1 MTGGPLVFGLPSS
14 EFTDLREKHLSAYL
28 GAVRAPLAAPVD
40 LDPQFTPGFFG
51 LDKLGLFSKATD
63 VQQQSMVRGC
73 GLSLLQEAHH
83 IEEAGMSYGAKM
95 SLASESIESRMIYS
109 IVSADE
115 ARHFQIV
122 RRWLPHWG
130 HKSEPNAFHDL
141 LASAIQEGSNEALVR
156 LIQVVLEGWGLQ
168 HYSAMAR
175 DTQNLEMQ
183 SDLATILRDEARH
196 HQLGLALA
204 REQGISS
211 ADEDWLE
218 QTMVDFLQM
227 VAVGP
232 QSVVAVVE
240 EVMGGFSRAQ
250 RIEVFR
256 ELETEVQSQSR
267 LDALQKLLSQEGMG
281 TLADRLDAKG
291 CFRPFRPEDCAWA

>member
-1 MTGGPLVFGLPSS
+1 
-14 EFTDLREKHLSAYL
+14 
-28 GAVRAPLAAPVD
+28 
-40 LDPQFTPGFFG
+40 
-51 LDKLGLFSKATD
+51 
-63 VQQQSMVRGC
+63 
-73 GLSLLQEAHH
+73 
-83 IEEAGMSYGAKM
+83 
-95 SLASESIESRMIYS
+95 
-109 IVSADE
+109 
-115 ARHFQIV
+115 
-122 RRWLPHWG
+122 
-130 HKSEPNAFHDL
+130 
-141 LASAIQEGSNEALVR
+141 
-156 LIQVVLEGWGLQ
+156 
-168 HYSAMAR
+168 MAR

-183 SDLATILRDEARH
+183 ADLATILRDEARH
-196 HQLGLALA
+196 HQLGLALT

-256 ELETEVQSQSR
+256 ELETEAQSQTR

>member
-1 MTGGPLVFGLPSS
+1 MTQGPFVFGLPNS
-14 EFTDLREKHLSAYL
+14 EFIGLREKHLSAYL
-28 GAVRAPLAAPVD
+28 GAVGAPLAAPAD
-40 LDPQFTPGFFG
+40 LDPQFTPRFFG
-51 LDKLGLFSKATD
+51 LDKLRIFSKATA

-122 RRWLPHWG
+122 RRWLPSFG
-130 HKSEPNAFHDL
+130 EKSETNAFHEL
-141 LASAIQEGSNEALVR
+141 LATSIEEGSNEALVR

-175 DTQNLEMQ
+175 DTQNPELQ
-183 SDLATILRDEARH
+183 ADLATILRDEARH
-196 HQLGLALA
+196 HQLGLALT
-204 REQGISS
+204 REQGISR

-218 QTMVDFLQM
+218 QTMVAFLEM
-227 VAVGP
+227 VQVGP

-256 ELETEVQSQSR
+256 ELETQAQSQSR

-281 TLADRLDAKG
+281 TLAERLEFKG
-291 CFRPFRPEDCAWA
+291 CFRPFRPEDCVWA